1 MNRAAQLLHLQELE
15 DDIDEKTDRLKRVQ
29 VALRGSRE
37 VAQAR
42 KQYEETQAKLE
53 EIESEQRRR
62 EMDLKTLE
70 QEIEQKEQHLYSGKV
85 TNPKELEAYQ
95 KDVKHA
101 RRRREKLDD
110 EVLRGMDELEAARA
124 AYKEAEQ
131 RLEKAKAQWEQRK
144 RDLSDL
150 ADKLKRYILN
160 ARQKRKSLRN
170 KISDSDLSMYEETA
184 RRKGSIAVAEVKNG
198 ACGVCGVNMSHGKLE
213 TVKRGDTLVLCGNC
227 DRILAI
233 P

>member
-1 MNRAAQLLHLQELE
+1 MNRAAQLLALQELE

-29 VALRGSRE
+29 AALRGSRDLVQARKRYE
-37 VAQAR
+37 AAQAR
-42 KQYEETQAKLE
+42 LE
-53 EIESEQRRR
+53 EVESEQRRR

-70 QEIEQKEQHLYSGKV
+70 QEVEQKEQHLYSGKV

-95 KDVKHA
+95 KDVKYA

-110 EVLRGMDELEAARA
+110 EVLRGMDELEAARTE
-124 AYKEAEQ
+124 YKDAETA
-131 RLEKAKAQWEQRK
+131 LEQAEEDWEQRK

-150 ADKLKRYILN
+150 AQKLKRYILN
-160 ARQKRKSLRN
+160 ARQKRTSLYN
-170 KISDSDLSMYEETA
+170 TIPDGDISLYEETA

-198 ACGVCGVNMSHGKLE
+198 ACGVCGVGMSHGKLE
-213 TVKRGDTLVLCGNC
+213 AVKRGDELVLCGNC

-233 P
+233 R